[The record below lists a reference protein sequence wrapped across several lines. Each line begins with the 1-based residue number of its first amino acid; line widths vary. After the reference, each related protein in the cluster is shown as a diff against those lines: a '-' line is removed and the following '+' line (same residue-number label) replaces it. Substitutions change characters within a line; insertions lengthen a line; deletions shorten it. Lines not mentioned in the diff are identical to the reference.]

1 MIDYAKANQNT
12 PAEAEKSRGAYTDK
26 ALADPKSGGDKI
38 LSEAKGKKEA
48 YDQAAELLRKRD
60 TGATQVGKLGV
71 DLSLQMQNL
80 RNQTRLDNCAVRRVN
95 GRDCLE
101 IGGVWIDEGFNAKM
115 EAVTIKA
122 QSNAYFK
129 LLEKQPKMKE
139 VFKLGNHLVWVTPNN
154 TALVIDA
161 GDGKE
166 EITPEEIDKLFTAKK

>member
-1 MIDYAKANQNT
+1 MAKPGRLPLGVA
-12 PAEAEKSRGAYTDK
+12 PGVAFCAFRGRR
-26 ALADPKSGGDKI
+26 
-38 LSEAKGKKEA
+38 
-48 YDQAAELLRKRD
+48 Q
-60 TGATQVGKLGV
+60 V

-139 VFKLGNHLVWVTPNN
+139 VFKLGNHLVWVTPSN

-161 GDGKE
+161 GDGKDE
-166 EITPEEIDKLFTAKK
+166 LTPEEIDKLFTAKK